1 MVYMIWFVSDYH
13 LNHFNIIRY
22 CNRPFQSS
30 KEMDEKIIN
39 NHNGMVA
46 PDDEVYFLGDFQ
58 FGGDYAR
65 YYPRM
70 NGRFTFI
77 QGNHDRVNPFRSRR
91 GFLVKEI
98 NGYKVL
104 MCHWPRYVRDF
115 DKLKEDVDIIIC
127 GHIHEKGRFIVWNEK
142 DIMINVS
149 VDVWDF
155 KPVNFDE
162 IIKIYP
168 KKENRES
175 WLLEIESTNSQTI
188 LKVTPKQQ

>member
-1 MVYMIWFVSDYH
+1 
-13 LNHFNIIRY
+13 
-22 CNRPFQSS
+22 
-30 KEMDEKIIN
+30 
-39 NHNGMVA
+39 
-46 PDDEVYFLGDFQ
+46 
-58 FGGDYAR
+58 
-65 YYPRM
+65 
-70 NGRFTFI
+70 
-77 QGNHDRVNPFRSRR
+77 
-91 GFLVKEI
+91 
-98 NGYKVL
+98 